1 MQLDQVY
8 EDVVAKLSA
17 WAETFGE
24 MLPNMIVALLVMGG
38 FWVAARF
45 ACSASDRALRRFD
58 THQAARDLVSRIIR
72 IAVLLVGFVVALGVM
87 NLDKA
92 LASILAG
99 AGIVGL
105 AVGFAFQ
112 DLAGNIIS
120 GVGLAVHQKWPFKIG
135 DVVETND
142 VFGIVERIYLRT
154 SIIRTLD
161 GKMVVIP
168 NKQIY
173 QNKVVNYSVSGQRR
187 VELECGVS
195 YGDDLPKVK
204 RVVAE
209 ALAGITA
216 RDPSRDAE
224 VFFTGFGS
232 SSINLVGRFWV
243 DYEKQPDFLEAQSDA
258 VVAVKQAFDANDIVI
273 PFPIRTLDFGIRGG
287 RSLDEALPALGSP
300 RSEPEGQGA
309 KANGHGAERSAS

>member
-1 MQLDQVY
+1 MEERAQ
-8 EDVVAKLSA
+8 DVTGKLSK
-17 WAETFGE
+17 WVETFGE
-24 MLPNMIVALLVMGG
+24 MLPNIIVALLVMSL
-38 FWVAARF
+38 FWLLARVV
-45 ACSASDRALRRFD
+45 CSATDRALRRFD

-105 AVGFAFQ
+105 ALGFAFQ
-112 DLAGNIIS
+112 DLAGNLIS

-142 VFGIVERIYLRT
+142 VFGVVEKIYLRT
-154 SIIRTLD
+154 SIVRTLD

-173 QNKVVNYSVSGQRR
+173 QNKVVNYSVSGERR
-187 VELECGVS
+187 VDLECGVS
-195 YGDDLPKVK
+195 YGDDLQKVK
-204 RVVAE
+204 RVVTE
-209 ALAGITA
+209 TLEQIEG
-216 RDPSRDAE
+216 RDPSRSVE

-232 SSINLVGRFWV
+232 SSINLVGRFWI
-243 DYEKQPDFLEAQSDA
+243 DYERQPDFLDARSDA
-258 VVAVKQAFDANDIVI
+258 VLAIKKAFDANDIVI

-287 RSLDEALPALGSP
+287 KPLAEALPLQA
-300 RSEPEGQGA
+300 
-309 KANGHGAERSAS
+309 SASPERTAQSGSRREAPSRAT